1 MDFYCSGC
9 DMIIREDDVT
19 VEEEPSEAWGHTVYE
34 KWYLCPRCGEP
45 VGENYEEDKKIYEP
59 LGRSYKSLF

>member
-1 MDFYCSGC
+1 MDFYCRYC

-34 KWYLCPRCGEP
+34 KWYLCPKCGEP

-59 LGRSYKSLF
+59 LGRNYKSLF